1 MMKHKYDS
9 IPLHQIPEGI
19 VISMKNCER
28 YLEEGKV
35 LEKNDHYASAL
46 VSLMIAT
53 EEFSKCIFLLEHF
66 KEGNDIPQG
75 NELDAYF
82 SKHPIRLAKFH
93 EVFNKNLPS
102 FDYNQNW
109 ARFDKMRGEFDQ
121 YSKLNLMYVDW
132 LNYSWH
138 DPLKYTG
145 IASLPDQQ
153 LVTTQLKSS
162 YDFLKIELEILI
174 KTTKQGRDYV
184 KAISSKK
191 VDNISTQK
199 IHDMI
204 KEMYG
209 DNIISPSVEL
219 TPAHKKIS
227 IKIKPINDVINQE
240 NNLKL
245 KKKIEKRFNG
255 FSATIELD

>member
-1 MMKHKYDS
+1 MKHKYYS

-28 YLEEGKV
+28 YLEESEV

-46 VSLMIAT
+46 VSLMVAT
-53 EEFSKCIFLLEHF
+53 EEFSKCNFLLEYY
-66 KEGNDIPQG
+66 KEEKDIPRDKMK
-75 NELDAYF
+75 EYF

-93 EVFNKNLPS
+93 EIFQKKLPS
-102 FDYNQNW
+102 FNYNQSW
-109 ARFDKMRGEFDQ
+109 ANFNKKSGELDQ
-121 YSKLNLMYVDW
+121 YIKLNLMYVDW

-145 IASLPDQQ
+145 ITPESDQQ

-162 YDFLKIELEILI
+162 YNFLKIDLEILI
-174 KTTKQGRDYV
+174 NTTKQDSSYIV
-184 KAISSKK
+184 AISSKK
-191 VDNISTQK
+191 VDNISIQK
-199 IHDMI
+199 IQGMI
-204 KEMYG
+204 EEMYG
-209 DNIISPSVEL
+209 DNIPTSLEF
-219 TPAHKKIS
+219 TPEHKKIS

-255 FSATIELD
+255 FSVTIKLD

>member
-1 MMKHKYDS
+1 MKHKYYS
-9 IPLHQIPEGI
+9 IPLHQIPEGV

-53 EEFSKCIFLLEHF
+53 EEFSKCNFLLEYY
-66 KEGNDIPQG
+66 KEEKDIPQ
-75 NELDAYF
+75 DKMKKYF
-82 SKHPIRLAKFH
+82 SNHKIRLAKFH
-93 EVFNKNLPS
+93 EIFNKNLPF

-109 ARFDKMRGEFDQ
+109 ARFDKMRGESDQ
-121 YSKLNLMYVDW
+121 YNKLNLMYVGW

-145 IASLPDQQ
+145 IVSLPDQQ

-199 IHDMI
+199 IQGMV

-209 DNIISPSVEL
+209 DNINSSVEL
-219 TPAHKKIS
+219 TPAHKKVS
-227 IKIKPINDVINQE
+227 IKIKPINDVVNQE

-245 KKKIEKRFNG
+245 KKKIEKRFDR
-255 FSATIELD
+255 FSTTIELK